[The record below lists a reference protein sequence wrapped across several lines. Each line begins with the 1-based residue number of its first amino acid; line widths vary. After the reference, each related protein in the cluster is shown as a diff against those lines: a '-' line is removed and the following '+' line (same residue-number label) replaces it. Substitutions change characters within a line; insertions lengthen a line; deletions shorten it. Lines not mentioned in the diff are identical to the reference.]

1 VCALYHYH
9 CTHGYRAHR
18 PPGIPCALNSERAG
32 INEHLAKKPFGEI
45 AKVCRL
51 KALVMPG
58 LDPGI
63 HRSSQEHFSKKMD
76 CRVKPGND
84 EMSQAV

>member
-1 VCALYHYH
+1 M
-9 CTHGYRAHR
+9 
-18 PPGIPCALNSERAG
+18 S
-32 INEHLAKKPFGEI
+32 
-45 AKVCRL
+45 RL

-58 LDPGI
+58 LGPGI
-63 HRSSQEHFSKKMD
+63 HRSSQEHSSKKMD

>member
-32 INEHLAKKPFGEI
+32 INEYLAKKPFGEI
-45 AKVCRL
+45 AKSWLLLTLPWR
-51 KALVMPG
+51 G
-58 LDPGI
+58 
-63 HRSSQEHFSKKMD
+63 
-76 CRVKPGND
+76 RVDANA
-84 EMSQAV
+84 MSGGVG